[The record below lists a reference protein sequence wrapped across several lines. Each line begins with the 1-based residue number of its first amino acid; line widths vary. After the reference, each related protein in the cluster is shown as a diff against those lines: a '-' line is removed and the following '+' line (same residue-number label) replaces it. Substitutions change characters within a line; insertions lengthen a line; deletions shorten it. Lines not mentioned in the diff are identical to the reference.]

1 MQRESRSVPG
11 FTQPMTRKRY
21 KRSQFAGLN
30 GEHRYICPGMVR
42 LHNKNSVCSVA
53 VKDTVSG
60 CCEDLLY
67 TADTRA
73 IQREPTVGPVN
84 DQDAGIRGRM
94 HSAWCFSWG
103 NPHHSR
109 FYFFQT
115 KDPGYCEGPYGQ
127 AVSLVFAV
135 HDEKRPG
142 PGGLCTC
149 LKNSPALVIFC
160 DGFCVLLRQVP
171 KGSDDDCYGTEDKP
185 LLRTC
190 SSYCK
195 PCQQVERI

>member
-1 MQRESRSVPG
+1 
-11 FTQPMTRKRY
+11 MTRKRY

-84 DQDAGIRGRM
+84 DQDAGIRAECIPRGVFLGVTLIIRVFI
-94 HSAWCFSWG
+94 FSEKV
-103 NPHHSR
+103 S
-109 FYFFQT
+109 
-115 KDPGYCEGPYGQ
+115 GYCEGPYGL
-127 AVSLVFAV
+127 AGSLLLLFMK
-135 HDEKRPG
+135 EERPE
-142 PGGLCTC
+142 GLCTC

-160 DGFCVLLRQVP
+160 DGFCILLGQVP
-171 KGSDDDCYGTEDKP
+171 KSDDDNCYGTEDKP
-185 LLRTC
+185 LLCTS